1 MCEYDELGGLCR
13 ITFDY
18 IVSSTPVTSPCL
30 ESRSGDET
38 MMEEV
43 SLSAPLLFLILLSN
57 MGVVGDNLPDNI
69 EADVVED
76 PCVYVVVPQ
85 TRWRMSLATTRQK
98 L

>member
-1 MCEYDELGGLCR
+1 
-13 ITFDY
+13 
-18 IVSSTPVTSPCL
+18 
-30 ESRSGDET
+30 

-43 SLSAPLLFLILLSN
+43 SWSAPLLFLILLSN
-57 MGVVGDNLPDNI
+57 MGVVGDDLPDEI
-69 EADVVED
+69 EADVVEEAED